1 MGSHA
6 QRMAQNNALVGAAY
20 DFKPM
25 KAIEALRAGETKG
38 NRFTRRVRLDKV
50 PDWAMP
56 TVCANPQGTVKLPCA
71 ARCVLA
77 TGDLLSTQ
85 VN

>member
-20 DFKPM
+20 EFKPM

-38 NRFTRRVRLDKV
+38 NRFSRRERLDKV
-50 PDWAMP
+50 SDGTMP
-56 TVCANPQGTVKLPCA
+56 TVCANPQGTIKLH
-71 ARCVLA
+71 ARPDVFWPQA
-77 TGDLLSTQ
+77 IFFRRK
-85 VN
+85 